1 MIYGSGCQGLL
12 KPIQL
17 QDSGSH
23 FLSFM
28 AHLMN
33 SHHQLT
39 CFIIVKTLIEVV
51 VLEKKKS
58 MKGKEKQQQQQLL
71 HHIYPP
77 APKTALAEVPSPII
91 FLNAQPLAD
100 LANDTSLFFYSLGPA
115 FAGPRILLLG
125 AFSSPDGESC

>member
-1 MIYGSGCQGLL
+1 MIYGSDCQGLL

-39 CFIIVKTLIEVV
+39 CLIIVKTLIEVV
-51 VLEKKKS
+51 VLGKKKKS
-58 MKGKEKQQQQQLL
+58 MKGKEKQQLL

-77 APKTALAEVPSPII
+77 VPKTALAEVPSPII

-100 LANDTSLFFYSLGPA
+100 LANDSSLFFYSRGPA
-115 FAGPRILLLG
+115 FAGPRILLVG